1 MAARFKAFLKGET
14 VFCVS
19 LVLALISSFIVIPD
33 SLYLSYPDYR
43 TLALLFCLMLIVAGF
58 KSLGIFEFFG
68 GRLLKKAGDLRKLS
82 LFLVLLCFF
91 SSMIITN
98 DVALI
103 TFIPFTLLIFKM
115 IEREDRLLK
124 LIVLETIAANLGSM
138 ATPIGNPQNLY
149 LFSASGMG
157 YQEFA
162 FAVLPYALSSLIM
175 LIIALCFE
183 KAEAVQAKAAINAGV
198 SAALGDRGS
207 LYRLLMYIL
216 LLFVCLLVVFRII
229 SFIPALIC
237 VSLIVFI
244 VNKKLF
250 CSVDYFLLLTFVCFF
265 IFIGNLKRIPELNSA
280 LMAIVDGH
288 ELLVGIL
295 ASQVISNVPAA
306 ILLSG
311 FTNDLTLLITA
322 VNIGGLGT
330 LIASLASL
338 IAFKFYAHEYPFK
351 KMSFMKVFTLWNLL
365 FLLVLSFQAFLFTSL
380 I

>member
-1 MAARFKAFLKGET
+1 M
-14 VFCVS
+14 
-19 LVLALISSFIVIPD
+19 
-33 SLYLSYPDYR
+33 
-43 TLALLFCLMLIVAGF
+43 
-58 KSLGIFEFFG
+58 
-68 GRLLKKAGDLRKLS
+68 
-82 LFLVLLCFF
+82 
-91 SSMIITN
+91 
-98 DVALI
+98 
-103 TFIPFTLLIFKM
+103 
-115 IEREDRLLK
+115 
-124 LIVLETIAANLGSM
+124 
-138 ATPIGNPQNLY
+138 
-149 LFSASGMG
+149 
-157 YQEFA
+157 
-162 FAVLPYALSSLIM
+162 
-175 LIIALCFE
+175 
-183 KAEAVQAKAAINAGV
+183 
-198 SAALGDRGS
+198 GDRGS

-288 ELLVGIL
+288 ELLAGIL

-365 FLLVLSFQAFLFTSL
+365 FLLVLSFQAILFTSL